1 MIYFIGNT
9 FPSEGHFQWTSGC
22 HFDQMTFKDF
32 KIDETLMEEGIS
44 SFKLLKRMSQ
54 RYPRC
59 QFTKVDVI
67 SDKCTVANACYFGAV
82 FNCKDYEAK
91 CQRTKFNKAVNTF
104 CQVKCDTHSKQN
116 LKLTFSSYL
125 LTCEMLEFVLDW
137 EAVKYTLKD
146 IENLQFKDVAKS
158 VQVRGIK
165 EGFSMFY
172 NTSQYETNLLL
183 MVATKNFL
191 KPLRVPKFTFGCNIL
206 NKSKR
211 DEVNNIKCLLY
222 VLLIDV

>member
-1 MIYFIGNT
+1 
-9 FPSEGHFQWTSGC
+9 
-22 HFDQMTFKDF
+22 MTFKDF

-91 CQRTKFNKAVNTF
+91 CQRTKFKKAVNTF

-137 EAVKYTLKD
+137 EAGKYTLKD
-146 IENLQFKDVAKS
+146 IKNLQFKDIAKS

-172 NTSQYETNLLL
+172 NTSQYETNLLPS
-183 MVATKNFL
+183 VATKNFL
-191 KPLRVPKFTFGCNIL
+191 KPLRVAKFTYDCNFP
-206 NKSKR
+206 NKCKR